1 MSSTFHKLVAFLL
14 FAVFVAPSPAWA
26 QEQDT
31 LKIGAVASA
40 SGPASFLGQ
49 PEKLTAVMMVEKIN
63 ASGGVNG
70 KPLELFFYDDETDV
84 NKCVL
89 AVQKLVRKDKVD
101 AIIGPT
107 TSGNTLAVM
116 RIAAQA
122 GIPMLSMASAEKI
135 VNPTDPWVFK
145 VTPSD
150 SHAVKRILQHAEKSG
165 YSKLAIITVSDGFGQ
180 SGRNFLQKLIPEAG
194 MEIVADEV
202 YGPKDTDMT
211 AQLTSIKERNPDAII
226 CWGTNP
232 GPAVI
237 AKNRVQLGI
246 ETPLYMSHG
255 VASKKFIEL
264 AGDAAEGLMLPAGR
278 LIVAEQIPDDH
289 PQKQVLMTY
298 KQGYERTFESP
309 VSTFGGHAYDAI
321 GLLTVAMQLSDNE
334 TSPEALRDGLEKI
347 DSFIGTAGIFKLSPE
362 DHNGLDATAFEM
374 ITIENG
380 DWKIMN

>member
-1 MSSTFHKLVAFLL
+1 M
-14 FAVFVAPSPAWA
+14 PSLAGA
-26 QEQDT
+26 AERDT

-40 SGPASFLGQ
+40 TGPASFLGQ
-49 PEKLTAVMMVEKIN
+49 PEKLTAEMITEKIN
-63 ASGGVNG
+63 AEGGVNG
-70 KPLELFFYDDETDV
+70 MPIELIFYDDETDV

-116 RIAAQA
+116 RIASQA
-122 GIPMLSMASAEKI
+122 GIPLLSMASAEKI
-135 VNPTDPWVFK
+135 VDPVDPWVFK

-150 SHAVKRILQHAEKSG
+150 SHAVTRILQHAEKNG
-165 YSKLAIITVSDGFGQ
+165 YKRLAIITVSDGFGQ
-180 SGRNFLQKLIPEAG
+180 SGRDFLQKLIPEAG
-194 MEIVADEV
+194 MELVADEL
-202 YGPKDTDMT
+202 YGPNDTDMT
-211 AQLTSIKERNPDAII
+211 AQLTSIKNVNPDAII

-289 PQKQVLMTY
+289 PQKQVLMDY
-298 KQGYERTFESP
+298 KESYEKTFQSP

-321 GLLTVAMQLSDNE
+321 GLLAAAMDHSGND
-334 TSPEALRDGLEKI
+334 SSAEALRNGLEKVKG
-347 DSFIGTAGIFKLSPE
+347 FVGTAGIFTLSPE

-374 ITIENG
+374 ITIKNG
-380 DWKIMN
+380 DWKIMD

>member
-1 MSSTFHKLVAFLL
+1 MSSTLHKLVVFLVFAAFLM
-14 FAVFVAPSPAWA
+14 PASVQA
-26 QEQDT
+26 AEQDT
-31 LKIGAVASA
+31 LRIGAVASA

-49 PEKLTAVMMVEKIN
+49 PEKQTMIMIVKKLN
-63 ASGGVNG
+63 AGGGLDG
-70 KPLELFFYDDETDV
+70 KPVELFFYDDETDV

-107 TSGNTLAVM
+107 TSGNTLAVT
-116 RIAAQA
+116 RIASSA
-122 GIPMLSMASAEKI
+122 GIPLLSMASSEKI
-135 VNPTDPWVFK
+135 VNPQDPWVFK

-150 SHAVKRILQHAEKSG
+150 SHAVGCILEHAKQQGYKRI
-165 YSKLAIITVSDGFGQ
+165 AIITVSDGFGQ
-180 SGRNFLQKLIPEAG
+180 SGRDFLQKLIPDFG

-211 AQLTSIKERNPDAII
+211 AQLTSIKEQNPDAII

-237 AKNRVQLGI
+237 AKNRMQLGI

-278 LIVAEQIPDDH
+278 LIVADQIADDN
-289 PQKQVLMTY
+289 PQKPVLMMY
-298 KQGYERTFESP
+298 KNVYEETFKSP

-321 GLLTVAMQLSDNE
+321 GLLTAATSLSGGD
-334 TSPEALRDGLEKI
+334 TSPQALRDNLEKV
-347 DSFIGTAGIFKLSPE
+347 DGFIGTAGVFHLSPE
-362 DHNGLDATAFEM
+362 DHNGLDASAFVM
-374 ITIENG
+374 VIIENG
-380 DWKIMN
+380 DWKVME